1 MELQKR
7 FPNVVLHEHI
17 IMPNYTHV
25 ILEIVPVGAT
35 LVVAHDNNGQPQG
48 IAPTITIGNI
58 IGAFKSITTK
68 AYIYGVKTKHW
79 ESFNGNLWQR
89 NYYEHIIRT
98 KQSYNHI
105 FEYIIQNPI
114 MWKDDRFFL

>member
-1 MELQKR
+1 MII
-7 FPNVVLHEHI
+7 NVVAH
-17 IMPNYTHV
+17 NNKNV
-25 ILEIVPVGAT
+25 IAHHNKNMIAREIKNMGNNENIST
-35 LVVAHDNNGQPQG
+35 HDNNGQPQG

-68 AYIYGVKTKHW
+68 AYICGVKTNHW
-79 ESFNGNLWQR
+79 ESFNGKLWQR

-98 KQSYNHI
+98 KQSYNRI
-105 FEYIIQNPI
+105 SEYIIQNPI